1 MRKSTLI
8 FIFFV
13 SSFSLQAQNIKY
25 TFFDFAQDSMRSRL
39 TQISMPTQGQT
50 AGISNTLVTDY
61 VGNTRLSISTA
72 IIASKKD
79 TFLAIHSLF
88 NGIGNFTGELET
100 PIFCIPFKHNNF
112 NFLGMSLNPRV
123 STLINT
129 GNMFEKSTL
138 NLDVGFNILLKV
150 QDDLG
155 NLSSKLILRNALTW
169 GNYQFIE
176 KIYNIKSKAFYYSSF
191 QIRLKAG
198 QNVFIINA
206 PIILIPIN
214 ATEISGFPVYAGFG
228 FNF

>member
-1 MRKSTLI
+1 
-8 FIFFV
+8 
-13 SSFSLQAQNIKY
+13 
-25 TFFDFAQDSMRSRL
+25 
-39 TQISMPTQGQT
+39 
-50 AGISNTLVTDY
+50 

-72 IIASKKD
+72 IIASRKD

-100 PIFCIPFKHNNF
+100 PLFCIPLKHNNI
-112 NFLGMSLNPRV
+112 NFFGMSINPRV

-138 NLDVGFNILLKV
+138 NLDFGLNAILKV
-150 QDDLG
+150 QGDLG
-155 NLSSKLILRNALTW
+155 VLSTKLIFRNAITW

-176 KIYNIKSKAFYYSSF
+176 KIYNVKSKAFYYSSF
-191 QIRLKAG
+191 QIRIKANN
-198 QNVFIINA
+198 NVFIINA

-214 ATEISGFPVYAGFG
+214 APEISGFPVYAGFG